1 MKFERQRYILFYYI
15 IEKDITIDGK
25 SIINL
30 IWNNLF
36 RYFGVKETSK
46 IGLWLVKFNLEER
59 WGILR
64 FSHTS
69 KEIVITSLGM
79 IRYFQNYRISIYPI
93 KTSGTIKKLTK
104 ILKTFQLEK
113 NVSLKYE

>member
-15 IEKDITIDGK
+15 VEKDIIIDGK

-30 IWNNLF
+30 IWKNLF
-36 RYFGVKETSK
+36 RYFGIKETSK
-46 IGLWLVKFNLEER
+46 IGLWLIELNLEER

-64 FSHTS
+64 FAHTS

-79 IRYFQNYRISIYPI
+79 IRYLQNSRLSIYPI
-93 KTSGTIKKLTK
+93 KTSGTIKKIKK
-104 ILKTFQLEK
+104 ILKTLQLENK
-113 NVSLKYE
+113 LLFKI